1 MTSYK
6 KYWLFTL
13 AGTLAISFY
22 PLYMGIQVICD
33 MLTKGSVSAEDFPKY
48 IIPYTPI
55 SISVLIAVIAMPL
68 ILKYAKKL
76 YFAVAST
83 LSLGVFFIAE
93 LLLESKIIVTATAK
107 TTLESWQMYMCYV
120 PPEYYETRT
129 WTALDVLIGEYS
141 PTFKLHFYLI
151 SAVLILAVLNCV
163 YGFAQMLRTG
173 KTRRCKALIVQS
185 VCTAVFL
192 GLCILAC
199 FTAFFRS
206 GEITVSALSA
216 ILMGFYFITLG
227 VTAGMFIGS
236 FLIGKKRYI
245 SVLLPSVVA
254 SLITLLMYLGEM
266 FLLSGHLYSF
276 GSGFMFE
283 GLPGITLAPVDLT
296 IIILSGCVNALICY
310 SLNRDK
316 TQHN

>member
-1 MTSYK
+1 MTTYK

-13 AGTLAISFY
+13 AGTLAVSFY
-22 PLYMGIQVICD
+22 PLYMGARVICD

-55 SISVLIAVIAMPL
+55 SISVLVAVIAMPL
-68 ILKYAKKL
+68 ILRYTKKL
-76 YFAVAST
+76 YFAVASS
-83 LSLGVFFIAE
+83 LSLGVFFITE
-93 LLLESKIIVTATAK
+93 LLLESKVIVTSTVK

-120 PPEYYETRT
+120 PPEYYETRQ
-129 WTALDVLIGEYS
+129 WTAIDVLIGKYS

-151 SAVLILAVLNCV
+151 SAIIILAVINCV

-173 KTRRCKALIVQS
+173 KATRCKALIVQA

-199 FTAFFRS
+199 FTAFYRD

-216 ILMGFYFITLG
+216 FLMGLYFITLG
-227 VTAGMFIGS
+227 VTAGTFTGS
-236 FLIGKKRYI
+236 FLIGRKSCI

-254 SLITLLMYLGEM
+254 SLVTLSMYIGEM
-266 FLLSGHLYSF
+266 FLLSGHLYRL
-276 GSGFMFE
+276 GSGFIFE
-283 GLPGITLAPVDLT
+283 GLPVITLAPIDLI
-296 IIILSGCVNALICY
+296 IIILSGCISTLICY
-310 SLNRDK
+310 FLNRGK
-316 TQHN
+316 TQK

>member
-22 PLYMGIQVICD
+22 PLYMGIKVICD

-93 LLLESKIIVTATAK
+93 LLLESKIVVTATAK

-173 KTRRCKALIVQS
+173 KTTRCKALIVQS

-199 FTAFFRS
+199 FTAFFRN

-216 ILMGFYFITLG
+216 FLMGLYFITLG
-227 VTAGMFIGS
+227 VTAGTFTGS
-236 FLIGKKRYI
+236 FLIGRKSCI

-254 SLITLLMYLGEM
+254 TLVTLSMYIGEM
-266 FLLSGHLYSF
+266 FLLSGHLYRL
-276 GSGFMFE
+276 GSGFIFE
-283 GLPGITLAPVDLT
+283 GLPVITLAPIDLI
-296 IIILSGCVNALICY
+296 IIILSGCISTLICY
-310 SLNRDK
+310 FLNRGK
-316 TQHN
+316 TQK

>member
-1 MTSYK
+1 
-6 KYWLFTL
+6 
-13 AGTLAISFY
+13 
-22 PLYMGIQVICD
+22 
-33 MLTKGSVSAEDFPKY
+33 
-48 IIPYTPI
+48 
-55 SISVLIAVIAMPL
+55 
-68 ILKYAKKL
+68 
-76 YFAVAST
+76 
-83 LSLGVFFIAE
+83 
-93 LLLESKIIVTATAK
+93 
-107 TTLESWQMYMCYV
+107 
-120 PPEYYETRT
+120 
-129 WTALDVLIGEYS
+129 
-141 PTFKLHFYLI
+141 
-151 SAVLILAVLNCV
+151 
-163 YGFAQMLRTG
+163 
-173 KTRRCKALIVQS
+173 
-185 VCTAVFL
+185 
-192 GLCILAC
+192 
-199 FTAFFRS
+199 
-206 GEITVSALSA
+206 
-216 ILMGFYFITLG
+216 MGFYFITLG